1 VPGLRRGPRGIGRI
15 VCVTS
20 AGDGIEALPGAW
32 SFGGQTPLAFDEH
45 AVRSIPWY
53 AACHELVDDLADHL
67 VPARGRCYELGC
79 STGTLTASLASR
91 LQSRSA
97 EVIGVDA
104 EPGMIEL
111 ARARCAGLELVRFET
126 ARVEE
131 LELEPADL
139 IVSYYTL
146 QFVPRR
152 QRQRVVE
159 NIHQALRPAGA
170 LILFEKV
177 IAPTARSQE
186 IATSIYHDWKRRQ
199 GLSDSEIAAK
209 ARSLRGVLEP
219 QTSDENDAMLLL
231 AGFSEPIRI
240 FRWSV
245 WEGLIAHA
253 GRPCSDNAPGP
264 SSSLPESS

>member
-1 VPGLRRGPRGIGRI
+1 MA
-15 VCVTS
+15 S

-53 AACHELVDDLADHL
+53 AAGHELVVDLADHL

-79 STGTLTASLASR
+79 STGTLTAGLAAR

-97 EVIGVDA
+97 EVIGIDA

-111 ARARCAGLELVRFET
+111 AQRRCADLEFVRFET

-139 IVSYYTL
+139 VVSYYTL
-146 QFVPRR
+146 QFVSRR
-152 QRQRVVE
+152 QRPPVVE
-159 NIHQALRPAGA
+159 GIQRALQPAGT

-177 IAPTARSQE
+177 VAPSARSQE

-199 GLSDSEIAAK
+199 GLSDGEIAAK

-219 QTSDENDAMLLL
+219 QTSDENDAMLLR
-231 AGFSEPIRI
+231 AGFSEPVRV
-240 FRWSV
+240 FRWST
-245 WEGLIAHA
+245 WEGLIAQA
-253 GRPCSDNAPGP
+253 GAD
-264 SSSLPESS
+264 